1 MGMALDE
8 STPNDEVFEEQ
19 GVTFVVEKGLLE
31 KVKPI
36 VVDFI
41 TSPRGGGFKLTSSL
55 SQAGACGTCT
65 SC

>member
-1 MGMALDE
+1 MALDE
-8 STPNDEVFEEQ
+8 SKQNDEVFEDR
-19 GVTFVVEKGLLE
+19 GVTYLVEKELFE

-36 VVDFI
+36 AVEFI

-55 SQAGACGTCT
+55 SQQEGACGSCT

>member
-1 MGMALDE
+1 MALDE
-8 STPNDEVFEEQ
+8 STPNDDVFEDR
-19 GVTFVVEKGLLE
+19 GVTYLVEKDLFE

-36 VVDFI
+36 AVEFI

-55 SQAGACGTCT
+55 SQEGACGSCT